1 MPVCHLCTSVAVPP
15 GPCPR
20 IHAPHLLPNSP
31 IPLAPTSPTYYSTTV
46 TTTTFLGPQTSSPRL
61 EKPADMYEQGVEGE
75 HHNLGRGVPPVI
87 GAGFS
92 KQVVRTTPGGGRL
105 GAVGRQGGGVGHFRT
120 PGGGRF

>member
-1 MPVCHLCTSVAVPP
+1 
-15 GPCPR
+15 
-20 IHAPHLLPNSP
+20 
-31 IPLAPTSPTYYSTTV
+31 
-46 TTTTFLGPQTSSPRL
+46 
-61 EKPADMYEQGVEGE
+61 MYEQGVEGE